1 MLLQRILDTPQL
13 ARAVARLQP
22 ELLHRVIR
30 HVGLEDAAELVA
42 LATPEQLSRVFDL
55 DLWQASHPGVDE
67 QFDAAR
73 FGTWLQVLLDAG
85 PEVAADKLAAI
96 APDMVIAGLARHA
109 RVVDLSSVTAFV
121 TLDGELSGGRD
132 EGDARTCEIGGYRL
146 SARRDDA
153 WDANVEVLLT
163 LETAHPQAFDH
174 LMTGCRALSSS
185 RPEESGMHDLLDD
198 PEQAMFDLAF
208 ERERRR
214 ERQGYVAPEQARAFL
229 DMARRSAGDRTGSAS
244 NPMARAYFQ
253 ALADLD
259 GEHADE
265 SGGAGETDASETDAS
280 PADVAAVVD
289 VLMES
294 GVLDPPPRALL
305 TGTMAATT
313 RLAHIH
319 EALRVV
325 VERDAGAYARRSGEL
340 GYLANT
346 LVAGCA
352 LQGRPFTP
360 QEATD
365 AVLAVCNLGLEN
377 WPVTHADDVLVAED
391 LVGIFQVG
399 WRTLHEKVG
408 MPAARRLVEVL
419 SRLRP
424 RDRDLQIGLH
434 QLRVDLERYVD
445 AGTPWHAR
453 RRLEM
458 IASLDLL
465 AWAGLVGLIDE
476 CPVIHAAVRAASGP
490 KPLSVRPADF
500 DFVSGN
506 ADVACAE
513 AFLAA
518 LPETLGG

>member
-13 ARAVARLQP
+13 ARAVARLPP
-22 ELLHRVIR
+22 EILHRVIR
-30 HVGLEDAAELVA
+30 HVGLEDAAEFVA

-55 DLWQASHPGVDE
+55 DLWQASRPGVDE

-73 FGTWLQVLLDAG
+73 FGTWLQVLLEAG

-96 APDMVIAGLARHA
+96 APDMVIAGLIRHA
-109 RVVDLSSVTAFV
+109 RVVDLSTVTAFV

-132 EGDARTCEIGGYRL
+132 DGDARTCEIGGYRL

-153 WDANVEVLLT
+153 WDAIVEVLLT
-163 LETAHPQAFDH
+163 LETAHPQAFEH

-214 ERQGYVAPEQARAFL
+214 ERQGYVTPAQARAFL
-229 DMARRSAGDRTGSAS
+229 DLARRPAGDRTGAAS
-244 NPMARAYFQ
+244 NPIARAYFHS
-253 ALADLD
+253 LADAVAEEA
-259 GEHADE
+259 GASREVDE
-265 SGGAGETDASETDAS
+265 TGAG

-289 VLMES
+289 VLVES
-294 GVLDPPPRALL
+294 GVLEPLPRALL
-305 TGTMAATT
+305 SGAVDEAPRLT
-313 RLAHIH
+313 RIH

-325 VERDAGAYARRSGEL
+325 LGRDADAYARRSGEL

-346 LVAGCA
+346 LVAGCS

-365 AVLAVCNLGLEN
+365 AVLAVCNLALEN
-377 WPVTHADDVLVAED
+377 WAVAYGDDVLVAQD
-391 LVGIFQVG
+391 LVGVFEVG
-399 WRTLHEKVG
+399 WGVLHERLG

-419 SRLRP
+419 SRLHP
-424 RDRDLQIGLH
+424 RDRDLQIGLQ
-434 QLRVDLERYVD
+434 QLRVDLVKHVD

-453 RRLEM
+453 RRLEV
-458 IASLDLL
+458 ISSLDLL
-465 AWAGLVGLIDE
+465 GWAGLVGLIDE
-476 CPVIHAAVRAASGP
+476 CPVIHAAVRAATGP
-490 KPLSVRPADF
+490 KPLSVRPTDF
-500 DFVSGN
+500 DFVSRN
-506 ADVACAE
+506 ADIACAE

-518 LPETLGG
+518 LPEMLGG